1 MLEIVPSLRTMPT
14 DDAPMDAHTE
24 AVLAQIPFLRRFARA
39 LTGTATVGD
48 TLVADVVEGALT
60 TPPEDGDRIRAT
72 LLRAIVEAR
81 DPRTAADRPADGIV
95 LHPLERALDGLP
107 ETERRVFLLVTLEA
121 LPIGEA
127 AFVLG
132 LPDAEVRAALAE
144 ARTLIGDRLGASI
157 LIVEDDAV
165 IARDLAETVS
175 GMGHRVCGV
184 AATPEEAMEA
194 AADDEPTLAL
204 IDLHLANGTN
214 GKQTVSRLRGRH
226 AHLPV
231 IFVTAFAEEL
241 ERDRGFTLDPVIR
254 KPFTRDQI
262 ETAITQAV
270 FAPREAAA

>member
-1 MLEIVPSLRTMPT
+1 MPT

-24 AVLAQIPFLRRFARA
+24 AVLAQIPYLRRFARA
-39 LTGTATVGD
+39 LTGTAATGD
-48 TLVADVVEGALT
+48 MLVADVVEAALT
-60 TPPEDGDRIRAT
+60 APPGEAARIRTT
-72 LLRAIVEAR
+72 LLRAVVEAR
-81 DPRTAADRPADGIV
+81 GPLKPAERPAGCV
-95 LHPLERALDGLP
+95 GLHPLERALDGLP

-121 LPIGEA
+121 LPVGEA
-127 AFVLG
+127 ASVLG
-132 LPDAEVRAALAE
+132 LPDAAVRAALAE

-175 GMGHRVCGV
+175 GMGHRVCGI

-204 IDLHLANGTN
+204 VDLHLANGTN
-214 GKQTVSRLRGRH
+214 GKQTVHRLRGRH

-231 IFVTAFAEEL
+231 IFVTAYAEEL
-241 ERDRGFTLDPVIR
+241 ERDRVFALDPVIR